1 MTGGTEREIRGRTT
15 RTKGS
20 PGQVVDRAG
29 DSGLCRVWVGAVVK
43 LRPRVFQHDETTC
56 VLRFQQ
62 GKGGTWEIRCQFII
76 LRGNP
81 VSVRGNP
88 VSVHHSQGKSGVS
101 SSFSGEIRCQL
112 GEIPCQFIILAR
124 KDELTP
130 DLTRR
135 SLGRSS
141 RIPGNPVSVHHSQG
155 NPVSVRG
162 NPVSVHHSCPKR
174 RTDTGFNAQKLR
186 EVIADTWSETQLIHA
201 STAVHDVECSR
212 TRSRS

>member
-76 LRGNP
+76 LGEIRC
-81 VSVRGNP
+81 
-88 VSVHHSQGKSGVS
+88 QFIILGKSGVS
-101 SSFSGEIRCQL
+101 SSFLPE
-112 GEIPCQFIILAR
+112 
-124 KDELTP
+124 KT
-130 DLTRR
+130 
-135 SLGRSS
+135 
-141 RIPGNPVSVHHSQG
+141 N
-155 NPVSVRG
+155 
-162 NPVSVHHSCPKR
+162 
-174 RTDTGFNAQKLR
+174 
-186 EVIADTWSETQLIHA
+186 
-201 STAVHDVECSR
+201 
-212 TRSRS
+212 